1 MEYLESTATQELFRV
16 AKDLICSEFNGQK
29 FVRRLQSCDDSGCPG
44 VHSPIEKELSKRI
57 TLVDVVEP

>member
-1 MEYLESTATQELFRV
+1 MEYLESTATQELLRV

-29 FVRRLQSCDDSGCPG
+29 FVRRLQSCDDSG